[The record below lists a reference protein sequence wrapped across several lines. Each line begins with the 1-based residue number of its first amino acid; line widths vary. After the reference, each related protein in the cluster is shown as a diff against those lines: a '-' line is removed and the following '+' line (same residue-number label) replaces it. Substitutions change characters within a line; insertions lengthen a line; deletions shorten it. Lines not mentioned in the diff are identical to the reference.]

1 MYPPSD
7 SNGHTCDSNRFGI
20 IFPDLDN
27 LKALTNPQLFKM
39 SATFG
44 EVKDAFKSKVSTSA

>member
-7 SNGHTCDSNRFGI
+7 SNGHNSNRFGI

-27 LKALTNPQLFKM
+27 LKALTDPQLFKM